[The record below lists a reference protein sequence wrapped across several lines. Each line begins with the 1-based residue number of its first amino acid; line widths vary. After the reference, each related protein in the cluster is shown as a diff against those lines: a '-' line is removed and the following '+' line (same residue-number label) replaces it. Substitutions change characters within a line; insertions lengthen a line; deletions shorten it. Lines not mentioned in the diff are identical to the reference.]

1 MPEPLPSF
9 FQRLAIALASFFR
22 ALGDA
27 HYAALLAQL
36 RSTGAL
42 PAAAPAPGL
51 LVSSSS
57 AAVPALAAP
66 APGLAPPAP
75 PAPGKSA
82 PAPAAPT
89 PTASA
94 HEGALH
100 LLALLQRE
108 GRLLD
113 FCEEELA
120 SFSDAAVGAAAR
132 LVHSG
137 CRKAL
142 RENLELAPIRTEA
155 EGARVVLESGF
166 DARAIR
172 LTGNVVGD
180 PPFTGALKHHG
191 WRAAQ
196 VRLPEPPRGE
206 AARLLA
212 PAEVEL
218 P

>member
-9 FQRLAIALASFFR
+9 LQRLAIALASFFR
-22 ALGDA
+22 ALGDPQ
-27 HYAALLAQL
+27 YAALLAQL
-36 RSTGAL
+36 RHTGAL
-42 PAAAPAPGL
+42 PATAPGL
-51 LVSSSS
+51 LLDSPS
-57 AAVPALAAP
+57 AAAAAPALAAP
-66 APGLAPPAP
+66 TPAAPPALAKP
-75 PAPGKSA
+75 VASA
-82 PAPAAPT
+82 PASAAT
-89 PTASA
+89 A

-132 LVHSG
+132 LVHAG

-142 RENLELAPIRTEA
+142 RENLELAPIRSEA

-172 LTGNVVGD
+172 LTGNVVGS
-180 PPFTGALKHHG
+180 PPFSGALKHHG

-196 VRLPEPPRGE
+196 VKLPEPPRSE